1 MPFYEYEC
9 SACGHY
15 HEAMQ
20 KMSDKLLVTC
30 PACGKDTL
38 VKLVSAPQ
46 FRLKG
51 AGWYETDFKGDKDK
65 QRNLADRPE
74 AEPAKAEDKEGKIKV
89 KPVRTGKPKPAAKSK
104 AKPKRKAKPAKAA
117 AKPKPKAKVTP
128 KAKAASK
135 PKPKAKAKAKPKAKA
150 KAKPKAKPK
159 AAKRKTKAARPK

>member
-20 KMSDKLLVTC
+20 KMTDPALVTC

-65 QRNLADRPE
+65 KRNLADRPE
-74 AEPAKAEDKEGKIKV
+74 AEPAKAEEKEGKIKV
-89 KPVRTGKPKPAAKSK
+89 KPLKTKAA
-104 AKPKRKAKPAKAA
+104 KAKPAKAKAKAKPAKVTKAKAKAAAKSKPA
-117 AKPKPKAKVTP
+117 AKPKAKAKG
-128 KAKAASK
+128 
-135 PKPKAKAKAKPKAKA
+135 KAKAKAKPKSTT
-150 KAKPKAKPK
+150 
-159 AAKRKTKAARPK
+159 KRPAARPK

>member
-20 KMSDKLLVTC
+20 KMTDKPLVTC

-89 KPVRTGKPKPAAKSK
+89 KPVKTG
-104 AKPKRKAKPAKAA
+104 
-117 AKPKPKAKVTP
+117 
-128 KAKAASK
+128 KAKAAPAKS
-135 PKPKAKAKAKPKAKA
+135 KPKAKAKAKAKTRPAA
-150 KAKPKAKPK
+150 KAKPKAKANRKPKPKAKASPK
-159 AAKRKTKAARPK
+159 AAKRKSKAARPK